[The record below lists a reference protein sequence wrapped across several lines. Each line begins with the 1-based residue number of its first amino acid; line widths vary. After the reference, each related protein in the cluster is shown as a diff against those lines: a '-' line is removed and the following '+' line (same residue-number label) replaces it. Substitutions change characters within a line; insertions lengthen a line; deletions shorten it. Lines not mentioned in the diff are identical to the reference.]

1 MIGEGGREPTSEAPP
16 RFERI
21 PADEEF
27 IQHPVKVAEAVLQA
41 AIVAAFMLF
50 WFNISMMDADE
61 AIAEKYSLY
70 ISLAAFL
77 SIVGITAWVAYWR
90 WRRTTIRFG
99 ETEMT
104 VFRDTV
110 FKKQIRIAYS
120 KIASTNVNRGIVN
133 RVTNTSRLMININS
147 GVNAFAPELKLT
159 FGTEV
164 SDRIRANLSQKM
176 YGNNVIPADESGT
189 PSIVTITKTDVILHG
204 LLSQPTG
211 SAIFGILMF
220 FFGIYQMITATG
232 DFASG
237 MVAILLAFFSYAVP
251 VVAMIFHYFNYKI
264 YRAGDTIY
272 ISHGFVRTY
281 HKSFKVSKINAVR
294 ISSPMI
300 PRLIKRYMLDAEV
313 VGLAAS
319 DGDNSNK
326 RSPLLCPMKDRGT
339 IERVMSAIVPE
350 FVYEVEMK
358 NQPRE
363 AAKPIFIRAAIWS
376 LVFAAAAY
384 LFYDTMVNMQS
395 AEGIAMEYIAAAVIS
410 VSALAVVGLFV
421 NGVMS
426 RRIVQYG
433 RGEDKF
439 TFLVGVVDRKITT
452 MSYDKVQMAEV
463 EGGPFSRPYGL
474 ARCKISLLSSIGSQN
489 IRSGYFDAEELEAI
503 SEEVVARIKDGRYD
517 HKIYL

>member
-1 MIGEGGREPTSEAPP
+1 MSGDDGTGPASVEAP
-16 RFERI
+16 RFEQI

-27 IQHPVKVAEAVLQA
+27 VQHPVKVAEGVLQSVIISA
-41 AIVAAFMLF
+41 VIVF
-50 WFNISMMDADE
+50 WFYFSIMDTDE
-61 AIAEKYSLY
+61 AIAEEYSLY
-70 ISLAAFL
+70 VSLAIFL
-77 SIVGITAWVAYWR
+77 LVVGTMTWVAYWR

-99 ETEMT
+99 ENELT

-110 FKKQIRIAYS
+110 FKKQTKIAYS

-133 RVTNTSRLMININS
+133 RMTNTSRLIININS
-147 GVNAFAPELKLT
+147 SVKASSPELTLT

-176 YGNNVIPADESGT
+176 YKNNITPADESGT
-189 PSIVTITKTDVILHG
+189 PSIVMITKTDVVLHG

-211 SAIFGILMF
+211 SAIFGIMMF
-220 FFGIYQMITATG
+220 FFGMYQMITTTG
-232 DFASG
+232 DFVSG
-237 MVAILLAFFSYAVP
+237 IVAIALAFFSYVMP

-281 HKSFKVSKINAVR
+281 HKSFKVSKINAVCIR
-294 ISSPMI
+294 SPLI
-300 PRLIKRYMLDAEV
+300 PRLVKRYMLDAEV

-319 DGDNSNK
+319 DGDNSSN
-326 RSPLLCPMKDRGT
+326 RSPLLCPMKDMGT
-339 IERVMSAIVPE
+339 IEKVMSAIVPE
-350 FVYEVEMK
+350 FVCDVEMK
-358 NQPRE
+358 NQPRD

-376 LVFAAAAY
+376 LVFAVAAY
-384 LFYDTMVNMQS
+384 LFYDTMVNLPET
-395 AEGIAMEYIAAAVIS
+395 EGIAMEYIATAVVS
-410 VSALAVVGLFV
+410 VSAVMVAGLFV
-421 NGVMS
+421 HGVIS

-439 TFLVGVVDRKITT
+439 IFLVGVVDRKITT
-452 MSYDKVQMAEV
+452 MSYDKVQMTEV
-463 EGGPFSRPYGL
+463 EAGPFSRPYGL

-517 HKIYL
+517 YRKYL